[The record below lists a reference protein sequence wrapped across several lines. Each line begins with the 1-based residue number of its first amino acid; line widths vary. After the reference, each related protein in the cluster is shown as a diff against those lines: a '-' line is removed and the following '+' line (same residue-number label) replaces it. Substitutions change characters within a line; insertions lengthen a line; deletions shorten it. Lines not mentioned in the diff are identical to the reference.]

1 MLFFKTGSFSLGK
14 MFPISQLILQKLF
27 IIVIDTIMFLLTERR
42 LISTNRLIE
51 RRPQPYFMHG
61 LMDRRYVVEDDHIP
75 FLERSKNCSK

>member
-1 MLFFKTGSFSLGK
+1 MGK

-27 IIVIDTIMFLLTERR
+27 IVVDAVMFVLTERR

-61 LMDRRYVVEDDHIP
+61 LMDRRYLVEDDHIP
-75 FLERSKNCSK
+75 FLERSKYCRK